1 MTRLTF
7 SSDVLLKTLIT
18 CAVLSTASHFARATN
33 PSPTDEIITHLAGQH
48 ARLFVLNDGRIVLQ
62 TGSVD
67 PNQPNSF
74 VVDETV
80 GFTLQNATSSLSIV
94 VKGNNKTFDVDGQY
108 LASLNGSTN
117 DVSVIKL
124 AATAG
129 EGTQNV
135 VEMQGDV
142 QIEVVGNEAVRL
154 VVSTTG
160 ASPLTFTFSVST
172 SGLQFEDL
180 SASGGSTSTSHCD
193 GAQCCYVRCGTDS
206 NGNAIEGCV
215 GPNCILCSCS
225 CSLFDPNVP
234 VCICWLFNIFA
245 HGVVVS

>member
-94 VKGNNKTFDVDGQY
+94 VKGKDKTLDVDGQY
-108 LASLNGSTN
+108 LASLTGTTT
-117 DVSVIKL
+117 DISVLKL
-124 AATAG
+124 SPSAAGAG
-129 EGTQNV
+129 TKAIV
-135 VEMQGDV
+135 HMQGDV
-142 QIEVVGNEAVRL
+142 QVQVVGSNAVRL
-154 VVSTTG
+154 IISTTG
-160 ASPLTFTFSVST
+160 TAPSTFSFSLST
-172 SGLQFEDL
+172 SGLQFEDV
-180 SASGGSTSTSHCD
+180 SGTPPTGNFCCAAQCD
-193 GAQCCYVRCGTDS
+193 GGNCQTGT
-206 NGNAIEGCV
+206 
-215 GPNCILCSCS
+215 NCIACSCF
-225 CSLFDPNVP
+225 CGLFHEPW
-234 VCICWLFNIFA
+234 CICWLFNIFGSA
-245 HGVVVS
+245 VAQVS